1 MDERSE
7 RRRRTS
13 AKPVPPY
20 RNKRFLAIMAAALT
34 FGAFVT
40 VTQVSNAGE
49 RRRGY
54 NRPPV
59 AVPGNTAPAN
69 GGTTQQGG
77 NNSGQENVRGGGT
90 GPNDPVVPSTTS
102 TDGPGSN
109 PSPGQTTGVVDG
121 GWQNGRQVRNYP
133 DDGGDN

>member
-7 RRRRTS
+7 RRRSTS

-20 RNKRFLAIMAAALT
+20 RNKRFLAILAAALT

-54 NRPPV
+54 NRPPA
-59 AVPGNTAPAN
+59 AVPCNPSSPTN

-77 NNSGQENVRGGGT
+77 GNGQENVRGGGT
-90 GPNDPVVPSTTS
+90 GPNDPVVPSTTT
-102 TDGPGSN
+102 TDGPGNN
-109 PSPGQTTGVVDG
+109 PSPGQSDGVVDG
-121 GWQNGRQVRNYP
+121 GWQ
-133 DDGGDN
+133 